1 VDDVKAITQ
10 IAFGM
15 LVYVVLL
22 WIARR
27 VPSAASL
34 MLLFPALNGLGL
46 FFEGDKAPEIA
57 RTMILLP
64 LINGLLCAVYIWIF
78 ILAPPAVS
86 TLKLTGIC
94 TTMVVL
100 LWSGSVLWVW
110 LRRRNNKPTGIGD
123 PHQLRFGLI
132 WTVVLIAATVTV
144 SLYFGLYPPGA
155 GQSQSTT
162 SSWANPADI
171 AGELVE
177 VAMSNLLKVTLFFFG
192 LLFFIVVSSH
202 PRAPAWLKGFM
213 GGFPIV
219 PFGGLISLSSGQ
231 ETAAVM
237 GTLHQ
242 MAGSVWASP
251 IVPLWFILLFTRY
264 LALTRSVALHVL
276 GLFAGWAGCLIAIAG
291 ISWLLLS
298 LQ

>member
-1 VDDVKAITQ
+1 
-10 IAFGM
+10 
-15 LVYVVLL
+15 
-22 WIARR
+22 
-27 VPSAASL
+27 

-46 FFEGDKAPEIA
+46 FFEGDNAPEIA

-78 ILAPPAVS
+78 ILAPSDIP
-86 TLKLTGIC
+86 TLKLTGFC
-94 TTMVVL
+94 ATMVVL
-100 LWSGSVLWVW
+100 LWLGSVLWVW
-110 LRRRNNKPTGIGD
+110 WRRRNNKPTGVRD
-123 PHQLRFGLI
+123 SHQLRFGLV
-132 WTVVLIAATVTV
+132 WTVVLAAAAIVV
-144 SLYFGLYPPGA
+144 SLYFDLYPPGA
-155 GQSQSTT
+155 SQSQSTT

-171 AGELVE
+171 PRELVE
-177 VAMSNLLKVTLFFFG
+177 VAMGNLLKITLFFFG

-251 IVPLWFILLFTRY
+251 IVPLWFIMFVARY
-264 LALTRSVALHVL
+264 LALTRSVARHVL
-276 GLFAGWAGCLIAIAG
+276 GLFVGWAGCLIAIAG
-291 ISWLLLS
+291 ISWLLLN

>member
-1 VDDVKAITQ
+1 MKIITR

-22 WIARR
+22 WVAHR
-27 VPSAASL
+27 VPIAASL

-46 FFEGDKAPEIA
+46 FFEGDNAPEIA

-78 ILAPPAVS
+78 ILAPSDIP
-86 TLKLTGIC
+86 TLKLTGFC
-94 TTMVVL
+94 ATMVVL
-100 LWSGSVLWVW
+100 LWLGSVLWVW
-110 LRRRNNKPTGIGD
+110 WRRRNNKPTGVRD
-123 PHQLRFGLI
+123 SHQLRFGLV
-132 WTVVLIAATVTV
+132 WTVVLAAAAIVV
-144 SLYFGLYPPGA
+144 SLYFDLYPPGA
-155 GQSQSTT
+155 SQSQSTT

-171 AGELVE
+171 PGELVE
-177 VAMSNLLKVTLFFFG
+177 VAMGNLLKITLFFFG

-251 IVPLWFILLFTRY
+251 IVPLWFIMFVARY
-264 LALTRSVALHVL
+264 LALTRSVARHVL
-276 GLFAGWAGCLIAIAG
+276 GLFVGWAGCLIAIAG
-291 ISWLLLS
+291 ISWLLLN

>member
-1 VDDVKAITQ
+1 VKIITR

-22 WIARR
+22 WVAHR
-27 VPSAASL
+27 VPIAASL

-46 FFEGDKAPEIA
+46 FFEGDNAPEIA

-78 ILAPPAVS
+78 ILAPSDIP
-86 TLKLTGIC
+86 TLKLTGFC
-94 TTMVVL
+94 ATMVVL
-100 LWSGSVLWVW
+100 LWLGSVLWVW
-110 LRRRNNKPTGIGD
+110 WRRRNNKPTGVRD
-123 PHQLRFGLI
+123 SHQLRFGLV
-132 WTVVLIAATVTV
+132 WTVVLAAAAIVV
-144 SLYFGLYPPGA
+144 SLYFDLYPPGA
-155 GQSQSTT
+155 SQSQSTT

-171 AGELVE
+171 PRELVE
-177 VAMSNLLKVTLFFFG
+177 VAMGNLLKITLFFFG

-251 IVPLWFILLFTRY
+251 IVPLWFIMFVARY
-264 LALTRSVALHVL
+264 LALTRSVARHVL
-276 GLFAGWAGCLIAIAG
+276 GLFVGWAGCLIAIAG
-291 ISWLLLS
+291 ISWLLLN

>member
-1 VDDVKAITQ
+1 MQIITR

-22 WIARR
+22 WVAHR
-27 VPSAASL
+27 VPIAASL

-46 FFEGDKAPEIA
+46 FFEGDNAPEIA

-78 ILAPPAVS
+78 ILAPSDIP
-86 TLKLTGIC
+86 TLKLTGFC
-94 TTMVVL
+94 ATMVVL
-100 LWSGSVLWVW
+100 LWLGSVLWVW
-110 LRRRNNKPTGIGD
+110 WRRRNNKPTGVRD
-123 PHQLRFGLI
+123 SHQLRFGLV
-132 WTVVLIAATVTV
+132 WTVVLAAAAIVV
-144 SLYFGLYPPGA
+144 SLYFDLYPPGA
-155 GQSQSTT
+155 SQSQSTT

-171 AGELVE
+171 PRELVE
-177 VAMSNLLKVTLFFFG
+177 VAMGNLLKITLFFFG

-251 IVPLWFILLFTRY
+251 IVPLWFIMFVARY
-264 LALTRSVALHVL
+264 LALTRSVARHVL
-276 GLFAGWAGCLIAIAG
+276 GLFVGWAGCLIAIAG
-291 ISWLLLS
+291 ISWLLLN

>member
-1 VDDVKAITQ
+1 MKIITR

-22 WIARR
+22 WVAHR
-27 VPSAASL
+27 VPIAASL

-46 FFEGDKAPEIA
+46 FFEGDNAPEIA

-78 ILAPPAVS
+78 ILAPSDIP
-86 TLKLTGIC
+86 TLKLTGFC
-94 TTMVVL
+94 ATMVVL
-100 LWSGSVLWVW
+100 LWLGSVLWVW
-110 LRRRNNKPTGIGD
+110 WRRRNNKPTGVRD
-123 PHQLRFGLI
+123 SHQLRFGLV
-132 WTVVLIAATVTV
+132 WTVVLAAAAIVV
-144 SLYFGLYPPGA
+144 SLYSDLYPPGA
-155 GQSQSTT
+155 NQSQSTT

-171 AGELVE
+171 PRELVE
-177 VAMSNLLKVTLFFFG
+177 VAMGNLLKITLFFFG

-251 IVPLWFILLFTRY
+251 IVPLWFIMFVARY
-264 LALTRSVALHVL
+264 LALTRSVARHVL
-276 GLFAGWAGCLIAIAG
+276 GLFVGWAGCLIAIAG
-291 ISWLLLS
+291 ISWLLLN